1 MSRSHR
7 RTWTQAAPLF
17 AALGDE
23 TRLRVVAR
31 LCEEGPLSIAKLSA
45 GAEVTRQAVTK
56 HLRVLAGAGL
66 VKGNR
71 DGRENVYQLQPRQ
84 FSEAQRLLDLISA
97 EWDGT
102 LQRLKELVEADPE
115 PGDPR
120 AGSAAP

>member
-1 MSRSHR
+1 MSRSPAR
-7 RTWTQAAPLF
+7 AWTQAAPLF

-45 GAEVTRQAVTK
+45 GADVTRQAVTK

-66 VKGNR
+66 VKSQR
-71 DGRENVYQLQPRQ
+71 AGRESVYQLQPRRL
-84 FSEAQRLLDLISA
+84 SEAQRLLDLIST

-102 LQRLKELVEADPE
+102 LERLKAFVE
-115 PGDPR
+115 G
-120 AGSAAP
+120 APDE